1 MYETLSSFAQTWGL
15 VIFVALF
22 AGVLAYAL
30 WPRNQ
35 AKFDRAARTPLDE
48 TDRPETADEGGADRA
63 AAAQDED
70 ENNVR

>member
-15 VIFVALF
+15 MIFILLF

-35 AKFDRAARTPLDE
+35 EKFDRAARTPLNESD
-48 TDRPETADEGGADRA
+48 TPEAEFAG
-63 AAAQDED
+63 QDED
-70 ENNVR
+70 ETHVRN